1 MVNERI
7 RVGIV
12 GANVNYGWG
21 REAHL
26 PALEAATD
34 FDLRAVCTT
43 RMETAQ
49 ATASAHGIPLAFD
62 NVEAMVNSPEID
74 LVVVAVRVPQHYG
87 IVMPALRAKKHVFCE
102 WPLGANLREAEEMRD
117 AAHAA
122 GVVTQV
128 DLQSRGGPQLN
139 QMRDLIANGYVGRI
153 TSVTMH
159 ASGGGAGVRNE
170 GSAWMADA
178 ANGANT
184 LTISAGHNIDAVRYV
199 VGDLAEL
206 SAVVNTQFP
215 EVALSDSGRTIP
227 QSSPEQILVAGTL
240 ANGAAVSLHVE
251 AVPMFPTGVVFEV
264 HGTEGAL
271 VATSE
276 LGMNRAN
283 MTLRGARRGESAL
296 EPVAIDEQ
304 YLPPAGTAWGPHI
317 NVGTMYGR
325 LADAIRG
332 GAPVDSSFDT
342 AVDLH
347 RLIDAIERASATGQR
362 QQL

>member
-1 MVNERI
+1 MTTDRI

-12 GANVNYGWG
+12 GANVKYGWG
-21 REAHL
+21 NEAHL
-26 PALEAATD
+26 PALKDAAD
-34 FDLRAVCTT
+34 IELRAVCTT

-49 ATASAHGIPLAFD
+49 ETAKVHGIPLAFD
-62 NVEAMVNSPEID
+62 NVEAMVNSPEVD
-74 LVVVAVRVPQHYG
+74 VVVVAVRVPQHYG

-117 AAHAA
+117 LARTQ
-122 GVVTQV
+122 GVITQI

-139 QMRDLIANGYVGRI
+139 QMRDLIADGYVGRI

-170 GSAWMADA
+170 GSAWMSDA

-199 VGDLAEL
+199 VGDITDLA
-206 SAVVNTQFP
+206 AVVNTQFP
-215 EVALSDSGRTIP
+215 EVTLSDSGRTIA
-227 QSSPEQILVAGTL
+227 QTSPEQIVVSGSL

-251 AVPMFPTGVVFEV
+251 AVPLFPTGVVFEV

-271 VATSE
+271 VATSD
-276 LGMNRAN
+276 LGMNRAF
-283 MTLRGARRGESAL
+283 MALRGARRGEPAL
-296 EPVAIDEQ
+296 HDIAVDEQ
-304 YLPPAGTAWGPHI
+304 YLPAVGTAWGPHI
-317 NVGTMYGR
+317 NVRTMYGR
-325 LADAIRG
+325 LAEAIRG
-332 GAPVDSSFDT
+332 GAPVDASFDT

-347 RLIDAIERASATGQR
+347 RLLDAIERASATGQR
-362 QQL
+362 QTV